1 MRTLVAKEVDNMIF
15 VCVCGGETSK
25 VMEMETRR
33 NEDFFR
39 KKKNRLLFCSV

>member
-25 VMEMETRR
+25 VMEMMETRR
-33 NEDFFR
+33 NEDLE
-39 KKKNRLLFCSV
+39 KNSFCSV